1 MEKITIS
8 ISMPFTEQE
17 AKAVKKA
24 FEQATL
30 RKPPFLGEEREWN
43 KENLLIGGREKRGI
57 SHEELQGI

>member
-24 FEQATL
+24 FEEAAL
-30 RKPPFLGEEREWN
+30 RKPPFLG
-43 KENLLIGGREKRGI
+43 GRVGMEQRKV
-57 SHEELQGI
+57 S

>member
-8 ISMPFTEQE
+8 IAMPFTEQE

-30 RKPPFLGEEREWN
+30 RKPPFLGEEWEWN
-43 KENLLIGGREKRGI
+43 KEKSLDWWKRQERA
-57 SHEELQGI
+57 SHGK